1 MSDLP
6 PPLPLDEHATA
17 LLDAGVDAPA
27 GDRALAERLAQ
38 LRAVRDAVADVPA
51 PDAARREQAIIA
63 ALAAFDAGHGS
74 PGTVV
79 PLAPRANRRRG
90 RWATGIGGGLAVAAA
105 LVGVGI
111 LAARGSG
118 GSGSSTA
125 LGRAGTAT
133 SGGAAAAE
141 AAGSATAGAQDA
153 PKAAVATTAA
163 SATFSAASATT
174 AAGAATTTK
183 SAAGASAS
191 TTAAATAT
199 AAATT
204 VAAPT
209 TTASIGAALPYVG
222 DVGSTVDLDR
232 VVRRILDTSPTPTTT
247 DTATPGESGSDVRQ
261 AFAAARCN
269 VGDQGAPIALARYQ
283 GRAAVLTLAGDEV
296 RVVGID
302 DCAVIVS
309 RPRTG

>member
-17 LLDAGVDAPA
+17 LLDAGADAPA

-174 AAGAATTTK
+174 AAGAATTAAK

-191 TTAAATAT
+191 TTAAAT

-232 VVRRILDTSPTPTTT
+232 AVRRILDTSPTPTTT

-283 GRAAVLTLAGDEV
+283 GRPAVLTLAGDEV
-296 RVVGID
+296 RVVGIA
-302 DCAVIVS
+302 DCAVIVT